1 MAMAREPATGMRP
14 RASPQPRRPVRLS
27 AAVPKAATGPPDAA
41 RPKAAT
47 GPPDAARPKAI
58 SPMTPVEAIS
68 TTKIT

>member
-14 RASPQPRRPVRLS
+14 RASPQLRRPVRRS
-27 AAVPKAATGPPDAA
+27 AAVPNAATGPPA
-41 RPKAAT
+41 
-47 GPPDAARPKAI
+47 AARPKAI